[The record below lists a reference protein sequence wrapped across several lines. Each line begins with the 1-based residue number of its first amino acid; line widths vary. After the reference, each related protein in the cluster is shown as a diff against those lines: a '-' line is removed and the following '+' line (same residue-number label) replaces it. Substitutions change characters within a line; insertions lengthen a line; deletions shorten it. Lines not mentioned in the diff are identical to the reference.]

1 MAKRW
6 KLWVLSGTVF
16 VGLVAAAFQPWEKA
30 IMVRTVLLRRG
41 DMEVTISA
49 TATGTVQS
57 ESEVQIRAEVPG
69 RVDQVLA
76 DEGDR
81 VEGGQLLLRLDRR
94 EAQANVE
101 LAQANVAAAR
111 ARLAQATAGVSMLD
125 EQIRTRIEETRA
137 TRERARKDLERMRA
151 LFDEGAI
158 SRQQLDLAEADF
170 RVTQATLEAAQAN
183 RDQRAVKDR
192 EVEAARAAVKQAEA
206 AAAAAEVQLRRMD
219 LRSPVTGLV
228 TRRYVNPGD
237 ALGLGGVGTI
247 TLGGP
252 LFTVVDTS
260 RLYVGATIDEVDA
273 GRLRMGQ
280 GAVVSFDAHPGE
292 TFRGRVSRIAPSVST
307 EKQEGRTVAIRI
319 TLGEEHGLLKPGMSA
334 DVRVIVARL
343 SGVLSVPAQAILE
356 RDGAKQVYRV
366 EGGRARLHPIEG
378 GQGTWNLVEVRRGLD
393 EGDAVVVPADT
404 PGLRDGVPVRAEH
417 ASHP

>member
-170 RVTQATLEAAQAN
+170 RVTQATLEAA
-183 RDQRAVKDR
+183 
-192 EVEAARAAVKQAEA
+192 
-206 AAAAAEVQLRRMD
+206 
-219 LRSPVTGLV
+219 
-228 TRRYVNPGD
+228 
-237 ALGLGGVGTI
+237 
-247 TLGGP
+247 
-252 LFTVVDTS
+252 
-260 RLYVGATIDEVDA
+260 
-273 GRLRMGQ
+273 
-280 GAVVSFDAHPGE
+280 
-292 TFRGRVSRIAPSVST
+292 
-307 EKQEGRTVAIRI
+307 
-319 TLGEEHGLLKPGMSA
+319 
-334 DVRVIVARL
+334 
-343 SGVLSVPAQAILE
+343 
-356 RDGAKQVYRV
+356 
-366 EGGRARLHPIEG
+366 
-378 GQGTWNLVEVRRGLD
+378 
-393 EGDAVVVPADT
+393 
-404 PGLRDGVPVRAEH
+404 
-417 ASHP
+417 